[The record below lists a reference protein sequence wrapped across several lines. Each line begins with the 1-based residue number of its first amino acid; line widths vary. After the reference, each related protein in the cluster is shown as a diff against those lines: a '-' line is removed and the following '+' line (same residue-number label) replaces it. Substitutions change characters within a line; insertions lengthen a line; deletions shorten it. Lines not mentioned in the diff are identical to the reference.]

1 MTPAAAAAA
10 VALSLRS
17 GAVGLTLTTASY
29 CYLLEPS
36 LNEGTELQVRVPATI
51 IVDPP
56 CLPRG

>member
-36 LNEGTELQVRVPATI
+36 LNEGTELQARVLESLSC
-51 IVDPP
+51 D
-56 CLPRG
+56 CD